1 MQNPN
6 TVIDQKNIKP
16 QPKRGT
22 TIESTT
28 MLAAEA
34 QQSRQDDL
42 ASNNS
47 TELTREPQS
56 RNTLDHQYIPAG
68 IRAGNELLRN
78 NAAAS
83 SEPKVQ
89 EEVVE

>member
-34 QQSRQDDL
+34 QQSRRQDDL
-42 ASNNS
+42 ASDNT
-47 TELTREPQS
+47 TELTK
-56 RNTLDHQYIPAG
+56 RNTMDHQYIPPG

-78 NAAAS
+78 NAAATS
-83 SEPKVQ
+83 GPKVQ
-89 EEVVE
+89 EEVAE